1 MHVKCTGKTIDNTKK
16 KKKKKKDYHH
26 NDVFKVIPI
35 YFA

>member
-1 MHVKCTGKTIDNTKK
+1 MHVKYRQKTIDNKTKNE
-16 KKKKKKDYHH
+16 KKDYHH